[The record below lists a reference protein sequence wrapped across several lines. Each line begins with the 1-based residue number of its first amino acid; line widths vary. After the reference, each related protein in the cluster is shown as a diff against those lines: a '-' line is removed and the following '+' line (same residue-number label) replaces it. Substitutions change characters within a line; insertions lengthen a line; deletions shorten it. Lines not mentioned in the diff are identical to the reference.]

1 MMTHD
6 AIVLRALRFAGAAER
21 YCAWAAFGSPGFGDP
36 AQSAGRAFT
45 LLCDVLATGAKLPEE
60 DGSGGGAVALPRAE
74 TERAVERE
82 VARFVY
88 TVTSE
93 IQESDGGIPER
104 EVVEGLRTGLVQ
116 IWKDLEGGLA
126 AIDHDRLDDAV
137 AHWTSRRHSWLP
149 AAAEALSCLTRL
161 TTVAPCEWPASPER

>member
-1 MMTHD
+1 MMTRD

-21 YCAWAAFGSPGFGDP
+21 YCAWAAFGSPGIGDP

-45 LLCDVLATGAKLPEE
+45 LLCDVLATGARLPEE
-60 DGSGGGAVALPRAE
+60 GGLEGEAEAVDLP
-74 TERAVERE
+74 TEEAARRVERE

-104 EVVEGLRTGLVQ
+104 EVVAGLQTGLVE
-116 IWKDLEGGLA
+116 IWRYLEGGLA
-126 AIDHDRLDDAV
+126 AIDRDRLDDAV
-137 AHWTSRRHSWLP
+137 AHWTVHQRKWLP
-149 AAAEALSCLTRL
+149 VAAEALSCLTRL
-161 TTVAPCEWPASPER
+161 TTVEPTEWL